1 MQGYVDFLARIEGKI
16 PLYFALAKIK
26 RIWKDSRISFLK
38 NLINKT
44 EMGNRNLKFNFN
56 FVALQKL
63 RIWFI
68 NLE

>member
-1 MQGYVDFLARIEGKI
+1 MIAGIAPG
-16 PLYFALAKIK
+16 
-26 RIWKDSRISFLK
+26 K

-44 EMGNRNLKFNFN
+44 EMENRNLKFNFN

>member
-1 MQGYVDFLARIEGKI
+1 MTAGIAPE
-16 PLYFALAKIK
+16 
-26 RIWKDSRISFLK
+26 K
-38 NLINKT
+38 NLINKK

-63 RIWFI
+63 IIWFI

>member
-1 MQGYVDFLARIEGKI
+1 MIAGLASK
-16 PLYFALAKIK
+16 
-26 RIWKDSRISFLK
+26 K
-38 NLINKT
+38 NLINKS
-44 EMGNRNLKFNFN
+44 EMRNRNLKFNFN

>member
-1 MQGYVDFLARIEGKI
+1 MIAGLAPK
-16 PLYFALAKIK
+16 
-26 RIWKDSRISFLK
+26 K

>member
-1 MQGYVDFLARIEGKI
+1 MTAGIAPE
-16 PLYFALAKIK
+16 
-26 RIWKDSRISFLK
+26 K

-44 EMGNRNLKFNFN
+44 EMGNRNLKLNFN

>member
-1 MQGYVDFLARIEGKI
+1 
-16 PLYFALAKIK
+16 
-26 RIWKDSRISFLK
+26 
-38 NLINKT
+38 
-44 EMGNRNLKFNFN
+44 MGNQNLKLNFN

>member
-1 MQGYVDFLARIEGKI
+1 MIAGIAPK
-16 PLYFALAKIK
+16 
-26 RIWKDSRISFLK
+26 K
-38 NLINKT
+38 NLLNKT
-44 EMGNRNLKFNFN
+44 ERGNRNLKLNFN

>member
-1 MQGYVDFLARIEGKI
+1 MIGGIGSE
-16 PLYFALAKIK
+16 
-26 RIWKDSRISFLK
+26 K

>member
-1 MQGYVDFLARIEGKI
+1 MIAGIAPK
-16 PLYFALAKIK
+16 
-26 RIWKDSRISFLK
+26 K

-44 EMGNRNLKFNFN
+44 EMGNRNLKLNFN

-63 RIWFI
+63 TIWFI